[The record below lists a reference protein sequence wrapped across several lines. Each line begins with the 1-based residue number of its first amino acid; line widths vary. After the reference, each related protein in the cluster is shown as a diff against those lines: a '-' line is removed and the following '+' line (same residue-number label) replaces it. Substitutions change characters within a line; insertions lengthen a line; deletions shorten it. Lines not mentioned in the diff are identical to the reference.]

1 MIVYSRRTI
10 KGAQASPTNH
20 IHVLTNQRA
29 DFNSA
34 LKVLPYRRAVLE
46 RTNVRLE
53 TQVRAAIRVV
63 KCWEKL
69 RETCQ
74 TMSLLPR
81 TAEEFSSAEYWDRF
95 FKRRGENAFEWYGD
109 YNKLC
114 GILHKYIKVQDKV
127 LVIGCGNSELSEQL
141 YDVGYKHLTNIDISE
156 TVVTHMNQ
164 RNAARRPGLSFHQVD
179 ATQTLYKDASFQVSL
194 DKGTLDA
201 MASEEGGDLASRM
214 LHEVSRVLS
223 IGGRYIC
230 VTLAQEHVISLA
242 VEHFVHMGWAVRLHC
257 IQEERGTEEED
268 SFALPVFVLV
278 CIKFRQPL
286 ATPILELCIGDS
298 GAPVRQEQVCEL
310 LSAVREHQAYSVLR
324 KRLRT
329 SFNPSANLSLTLC
342 QANSGLP
349 RYTLT
354 VQDSPPGG
362 KIPRSNQFA
371 IFIVPRGS
379 ETAWLYSSPEGR
391 GQLAA
396 SANFRRL
403 VIVAMHRNQEYTDM
417 QAVQAELSPVVMDLA
432 PPGMP
437 ANHQVPFLTVGGDL
451 GWREEVFRGRSQ
463 LSGEYCVENVRGD
476 DGEPYR
482 RLVFLSNNALVQ
494 SESRLLSSGSAYGPA
509 SRQKKSKKRAKASA
523 AAAPSSASLSVDSG
537 FLCCAHHQ
545 VMVAALAL
553 LQEGMQHGT
562 DASVSV
568 LLVGLGGGGLPQFL
582 RDFLPGVS
590 VEVVELDPVM
600 LEVAKEWFGF
610 RPDSRL
616 TVTVGDGLE
625 HICALEKGGRLFDAI
640 MLDVDNKDGSLG
652 MSCPPAAFVETPFL
666 QKIHNLLTSRGL
678 FILNLVCRDPNL
690 RKNVLEGVS
699 SVFPT
704 VFSQKIDQ
712 EVNEVLLCFHDQKDT
727 THILM
732 SLNKCAQDLQSALS
746 STTTEAC
753 CRAQIDISELLKDL
767 TVE

>member
-1 MIVYSRRTI
+1 
-10 KGAQASPTNH
+10 
-20 IHVLTNQRA
+20 
-29 DFNSA
+29 
-34 LKVLPYRRAVLE
+34 
-46 RTNVRLE
+46 
-53 TQVRAAIRVV
+53 
-63 KCWEKL
+63 
-69 RETCQ
+69 
-74 TMSLLPR
+74 MSLLPR
-81 TAEEFSSAEYWDRF
+81 SAEEFSSAEYWDKF
-95 FKRRGENAFEWYGD
+95 FKSRGDKAFEWYGD

-127 LVIGCGNSELSEQL
+127 LVLGCGNSELSEQL

-164 RNAARRPGLSFHQVD
+164 RNAARRPGLSFHRVD
-179 ATQTLYKDASFQVSL
+179 ATQTLYEDASFQVSL

-201 MASEEGGDLASRM
+201 MAAEEGGALARRM
-214 LHEVSRVLS
+214 LQEVSRVLS
-223 IGGRYIC
+223 VGGRYIC
-230 VTLAQEHVISLA
+230 VTLAQENVVSLA

-257 IQEERGTEEED
+257 MQEERGTAEED

-278 CIKFRQPL
+278 CTKFRQPM
-286 ATPILELCIGDS
+286 ATPPLEMCVGDS
-298 GAPVRQEQVCEL
+298 GAPVRHTQVCEL

-329 SFNPSANLSLTLC
+329 SLNPDSNLSLTLC

-354 VQDSPPGG
+354 VQDSPAGA
-362 KIPRSNQFA
+362 KTPRSNQFA

-379 ETAWLYSSPEGR
+379 ETAWLYSSSEGR
-391 GQLAA
+391 RQLAA
-396 SANFRRL
+396 NANFRRL
-403 VIVAMHRNQEYTDM
+403 VIVAMHRHQEYTDM

-463 LSGEYCVENVRGD
+463 LSGEYCVENVRGE

-482 RLVFLSNNALVQ
+482 RLVFLSNSALVQ
-494 SESRLLSSGSAYGPA
+494 SESRLLSSA
-509 SRQKKSKKRAKASA
+509 SRHKKSKKRAKASA
-523 AAAPSSASLSVDSG
+523 AASSSSSLSVDSG

-553 LQEGMQHGT
+553 LQEGTRHDT
-562 DASVSV
+562 DVPVSV

-600 LEVAKEWFGF
+600 LEVATQWFGF

-625 HICALEKGGRLFDAI
+625 HICSLEREGGRLFDAI
-640 MLDVDNKDGSLG
+640 MLDVDNKDCSLG

-666 QKIHNLLTSRGL
+666 QRIHNLLTPRGL
-678 FILNLVCRDPNL
+678 FILNLVCRDPTL
-690 RKNVLEGVS
+690 RKSVLEGVS

-704 VFSQKIDQ
+704 VLSQKIDQ
-712 EVNEVLLCFHDQKDT
+712 EVNEVLLCFHDQKDPAC
-727 THILM
+727 ILT
-732 SLNKCAQDLQSALS
+732 SLDKRARRLQGALS
-746 STTTEAC
+746 SSTTPAC

-767 TVE
+767 AVA